1 MMQSAPGYLLDLR
14 LYLEGIQVPVIGA
27 SVSAAVGTAATASID
42 IVPHDTAD
50 LILPRTVVHLFYL
63 DHIRFKKSG
72 KSSPDSS
79 DYRLLFCGEV
89 FSVSQSKVGM
99 GSRTVTLNCM
109 DFSNVLDTSYIY
121 SMNFTTADDQN
132 NPILANSSRF
142 LATLDSEFDNI
153 INSPSEMIRQL
164 SQLGPASSASPVS
177 SSVLGGLLAIIERL
191 VGVQGH
197 TYGVNQWTTI
207 HERQVRLLEMLVA
220 DSGETAAKIFDA
232 VQFSDWLRN
241 KIGSEGSVISFRRVV
256 DIVLNYIMYA
266 MVPNPVA
273 KYVPGVSLTKPT
285 YPNRDVPEFS
295 IPIADAAQDF
305 TLEQLRRDEKAD
317 TLGLRDE
324 FLQELI
330 PFLGT
335 VDATLRKGVLQ
346 GGPAEVF
353 ITRAYKENKP
363 GDETITAHEQGLAID
378 IRFRYMDPKR
388 VAAAGIRDGL
398 DAPALGDVRMPY
410 KGHARGKGL
419 VPVSPAATWYLRF
432 RAAIYRLSL
441 KSIFSVP
448 QDVETLRASITTHSD
463 IFSDIYASS
472 QQGLDSDVV
481 VAEDWKTFG
490 AILKEAE
497 TPLLRTLL
505 QIGRGK
511 VDIDPL
517 FDSILG
523 IGNDPVHV
531 QYANVPGVNPTT
543 VEDVRLGSGP
553 TSPRERLHS
562 FVLRPDVWF
571 VSPPRS
577 NVMFPDMIQAFTAQR
592 EMMRETSR
600 LSLNIGSE
608 FAETSAAVSNTIFA
622 PKINGR
628 TSLETQGL
636 NSAAEIIIY
645 DHEKFSGVVPKFE
658 RMLDTMFY
666 INKDSGA
673 ATSETDEAGE
683 LALYAPKVAHFHLL
697 NERYQARQA
706 SVSLAF
712 SPHIICGFPGVV
724 IDAVITSEEAGN
736 PDFQLNRSFKLGMVQ
751 SVTHSISQAGSQTQV
766 RLTHVRSHRT
776 GDKTDDLFST
786 LINREGTLEIQDPS
800 RADQQLG
807 GEGIFVP
814 MGQKRTLAES
824 GKDFDF
830 GWAAIAAS
838 FKRSKIE
845 DLLNEAQLFKVQYG
859 ATPKQVVDPASLSA
873 VGISYDASSS
883 EAETSVTTFKS
894 VRYRGKDV
902 KSGTWTGTPALVW
915 VRTSV
920 EAQSSDD
927 GVEDTDNTEISIG
940 TAPPIEFDLGPLDS
954 ETDIVLTRFYFNSGQ
969 FVVSY
974 MPLILPGSQFEA
986 DLASQADPEKLLPV
1000 EESLRPIW
1008 MSDSYG
1014 AERISSEIYDPFFGT
1029 RAIVDDVQKSK
1040 FSVNSVEEA
1049 VDQLCITYAKQVARV
1064 DSGSSGEIAPD
1075 PLEWIYEY
1083 TRRDIATFSEVL
1095 GSKRVRYDTTKKAVV
1110 DVEPPPPS
1118 PLPADAKYYGG
1129 FHSNAVNFG
1138 RNDYGTELEFLDIL
1152 NAGLRHTGHSGGQDP
1167 FTIDKQEATRLD
1179 PRAERAKRVKDYVSA
1194 IDGNSALGVTSIT
1207 GIGKRG

>member
-27 SVSAAVGTAATASID
+27 SVSASVGSAATASID

-72 KSSPDSS
+72 KNSPDSS

-89 FSVSQSKVGM
+89 FSISQSKVGM
-99 GSRTVTLNCM
+99 GSRSVTLNCM

-121 SMNFTTADDQN
+121 SMNFSTSDDQN
-132 NPILANSSRF
+132 NPVLANSSRF

-153 INSPSEMIRQL
+153 VNSASEMIRQL

-232 VQFSDWLRN
+232 AQFSDWLRN

-266 MVPNPVA
+266 MAPNPVA

-295 IPIADAAQDF
+295 IPLAETSQDATFSEFAASGRAN
-305 TLEQLRRDEKAD
+305 TLSLSKKFVDEVTPFLKIVDDTLRR
-317 TLGLRDE
+317 
-324 FLQELI
+324 
-330 PFLGT
+330 
-335 VDATLRKGVLQ
+335 GVLK
-346 GGPAEVF
+346 GGPAEVY
-353 ITRAYKENKP
+353 ITSAYRENAP
-363 GDETITAHEQGLAID
+363 GDETLTAHERGLAID
-378 IRFRYMDPKR
+378 IRFRYLDQDKVTKAKILGP
-388 VAAAGIRDGL
+388 V
-398 DAPALGDVRMPY
+398 DAPALGNVRMPY
-410 KGHARGKGL
+410 KTHAPGKGL
-419 VPVSPAATWYLRF
+419 ERVDGQGSWYLRL
-432 RAAIYRLSL
+432 RNALYRLSL
-441 KSIFSVP
+441 RGVSVTDIA
-448 QDVETLRASITTHSD
+448 QLRARIVAYP
-463 IFSDIYASS
+463 DIYATIYSGS
-472 QQGLDSDVV
+472 QELLTSDLIL
-481 VAEDWKTFG
+481 AEDWRTFG
-490 AILKEAE
+490 AILNGAK
-497 TPLLRTLL
+497 TPLLHVLL
-505 QIGRGK
+505 KIGRGQK
-511 VDIDPL
+511 IDPL

-531 QYANVPGVNPTT
+531 QYADIPGVTPTT
-543 VEDVRLGSGP
+543 VEDVRLDSGP

-600 LSLNIGSE
+600 LSLNVGFE
-608 FAETSAAVSNTIFA
+608 FAENSAAVSNTIFA
-622 PKINGR
+622 PQINGR
-628 TSLETQGL
+628 ASLETQGL

-673 ATSETDEAGE
+673 ATTETDKAGE

-736 PDFQLNRSFKLGMVQ
+736 PDFRLNRSFKLGMVQ
-751 SVTHSISQAGSQTQV
+751 AVTHSISQAGSQTQV

-800 RADQQLG
+800 RADQQLS
-807 GEGIFVP
+807 GEGIFIP

-845 DLLNEAQLFKVQYG
+845 DLLSDAQLFKIQYG
-859 ATPKQVVDPASLSA
+859 ATPKQVIDPASLRA
-873 VGISYDASSS
+873 VGTSYDASSD

-902 KSGTWTGTPALVW
+902 KSGSWMGTPTLVW

-920 EAQSSDD
+920 EAQDTSD
-927 GVEDTDNTEISIG
+927 GVEDTDNTEISIS
-940 TAPPIEFDLGPLDS
+940 TALPTEFDLGPLDS
-954 ETDIVLTRFYFNSGQ
+954 ETDIVLTRFFYNSGQ
-969 FVVSY
+969 YVISY

-986 DLASQADPEKLLPV
+986 DLGGQVDPEKILPV

-1008 MSDSYG
+1008 MSDAYG

-1029 RAIVDDVQKSK
+1029 RAIVDDVQESR

-1083 TRRDIATFSEVL
+1083 TRRDVATFSEVL

-1138 RNDYGTELEFLDIL
+1138 RSDYGTELEFLDIL
-1152 NAGLRHTGHSGGQDP
+1152 GAGLRHTGHSGGQDP